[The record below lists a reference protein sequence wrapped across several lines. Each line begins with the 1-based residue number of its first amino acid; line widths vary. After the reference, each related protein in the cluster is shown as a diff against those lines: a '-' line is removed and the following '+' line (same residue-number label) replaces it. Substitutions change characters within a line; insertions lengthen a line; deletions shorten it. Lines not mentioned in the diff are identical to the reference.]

1 MIHTDLQSINPTL
14 IRKKRKSFQVTLP
27 SKPKLSFAMC
37 PPAASPHSD
46 DQPTNDASNSQP
58 VPTCI
63 PHDAL
68 SQAAY
73 RHAASLLH
81 PLILAHSIRVFLYAR
96 QLSEQESSTWHQEPR
111 LPLLLVACI
120 FHDIGT
126 TDRYNSGP
134 TRFEI
139 EGADAAVKFLQQY
152 GVSDQDKHDVWMAIA
167 LHDTPQIAER
177 IFELVRLVRVAVMAD
192 FKRASAVALFDAST
206 VAAIEKNF
214 ERAEIEKVLGDT
226 VVEQALK
233 SPGKAPPAC
242 WPGGE
247 FFMDS
252 KHTSTCTQMLI

>member
-1 MIHTDLQSINPTL
+1 
-14 IRKKRKSFQVTLP
+14 
-27 SKPKLSFAMC
+27 MC

-46 DQPTNDASNSQP
+46 DQPTNDASDSQP

-126 TDRYNSGP
+126 TDRYNTGP

-152 GVSDQDKHDVWMAIA
+152 GVSDRDKHDVWMAIA

-177 IFELVRLVRVAVMAD
+177 ISGLVRLVRVAVMAD

-206 VAAIEKNF
+206 VVAF
-214 ERAEIEKVLGDT
+214 EEQFPRGEVEKVLGDT
-226 VVEQALK
+226 VVKQALK
-233 SPGKAPPAC
+233 VPEKAPPAC
-242 WPGGE
+242 WPGG
-247 FFMDS
+247 MASIDL
-252 KHTSTCTQMLI
+252 KHFESCR